1 MAIYLYSQGKNQE
14 KVLEKNTN
22 GIWALGDPLQWGWW
36 GHRPYSSVHTYSPEQ
51 SSTQAILT
59 VHTVRTAPAA
69 ADKFDQ
75 VVKSHS
81 QTTPITCFTLDI
93 QLAGILWS
101 HQWIQL
107 RGNTRLLGQLTWI
120 QLGKYT
126 SGNCNQGK
134 RCCQEIQGSQP
145 KMNWNELEMFHSFHT
160 I

>member
-51 SSTQAILT
+51 SSTNTILT

-69 ADKFDQ
+69 ARKFDQ

-93 QLAGILWS
+93 QLAGIWS

-126 SGNCNQGK
+126 SCNCNQGK

-145 KMNWNELEMFHSFHT
+145 KMYLMFHSFHT